1 MNRKNR
7 NTSQKLPLSSKIMGD
22 SESMLRE
29 KLEQVNLK
37 ISELEKSPYTFTYLI
52 SIQNDLHNKENFLED
67 AREHLKASVYNEAM
81 EIIEKRRSYTENYR
95 LEIEAV
101 KERREK
107 LQEVKESIRLALRE
121 IEKNKQKEEYLLSV
135 NSSYKESSLFSI
147 PYNDDDMESLEAEIM
162 VEVKAIERKNK
173 LLNHTIEAYNSISKD
188 NFSEKDNGE

>member
-1 MNRKNR
+1 
-7 NTSQKLPLSSKIMGD
+7 MGD